1 MNEKQK
7 LANAVPNR
15 NRMIVKAA
23 WRDWKVRAMCK
34 SKKNF
39 SERLIGYLGD
49 GFTAAQ
55 FILDILD
62 DYDLKEWQ
70 EELWEELE
78 YSSRQSKSYY

>member
-1 MNEKQK
+1 MLEFWTEVVT
-7 LANAVPNR
+7 VPNR

-23 WRDWKVRAMCK
+23 WRNWKVRAMCK

-39 SERLIGYLGD
+39 YERLIGYLGD
-49 GFTAAQ
+49 EFTAAQ

-78 YSSRQSKSYY
+78 YSSRHCKSYY

>member
-1 MNEKQK
+1 MLEIWEEMDEM
-7 LANAVPNR
+7 PNR

-23 WRDWKVRAMCK
+23 WRNWKVRAMCI

-39 SERLIGYLGD
+39 SEHLIGYLGD